1 MEYVYDHIN
10 EILSPKPRK
19 NSLDILEDDKFKGK
33 KIFFIGLCG
42 GQASGKSKIAN
53 YFKTN
58 LKNAAIIA
66 EKNFFKQEKTSRK
79 FSATD
84 EPLIGE
90 ADGYSQERKMLLND
104 LSNPECYNH
113 DKLIQCLEDLKE
125 MKSVVIPTFDEDKG
139 IAIEEG
145 QMINPLE
152 KNIIIVEGY
161 FTFKDQRLCKLFD
174 LKLYIE
180 VDDDVRLSRLILREN
195 VYLKNNSNAFKT
207 FFFIYLKFLKPSYES
222 NIAIGKKYANIIL
235 PNFEITENDEIA
247 GDDTLEFLLSNL
259 KGMNLVT
266 TQK

>member
-1 MEYVYDHIN
+1 MEFVYDHIN

-19 NSLDILEDDKFKGK
+19 NSLEILEDNKFKGK
-33 KIFFIGLCG
+33 KIFFIGICG
-42 GQASGKSKIAN
+42 GQASGKSKVAN
-53 YFKTN
+53 YFKKN

-66 EKNFFKQEKTSRK
+66 ENNFFKQEKTPRK

-90 ADGYSQERKMLLND
+90 ADGYSQERKLLLND

-125 MKSVVIPTFDEDKG
+125 SKTITIPTFDEERGTAVDG
-139 IAIEEG
+139 G
-145 QMINPLE
+145 QTINPNE

-161 FTFKDQRLCKLFD
+161 FIFKNPRLCKLFD

-195 VYLKNNSNAFKT
+195 TYLKNNSNAFKT
-207 FFFIYLKFLKPSYES
+207 FFFIYLKFLKPSFET
-222 NIAIGKKYANIIL
+222 NIAVGKKHANIIL

-259 KGMNLVT
+259 KGMSIFG
-266 TQK
+266 